1 MKFHLSGRQIK
12 ILSTI
17 RDLGPQRVNRA
28 LGSAEITEVL
38 RLHNPEDTHELYAS
52 VQSDLQAL
60 AAMGLVEHY
69 RTLHEWRLTEAGE
82 AVCSGTDCGEPRFQS
97 RPPQT

>member
-1 MKFHLSGRQIK
+1 MEVRLSEQRVK

-17 RDLGPQRVNRA
+17 MALGPQRLNRA
-28 LGSAEITEVL
+28 LGAAEIAEVL
-38 RLHNPEDTHELYAS
+38 HLHNPEDIQRLYAS
-52 VQSDLQAL
+52 IQSDLQSL

-82 AVCSGTDCGEPRFQS
+82 VACSRIDSDEPRS
-97 RPPQT
+97 NNRLPQT